1 MFLTTL
7 PFDYA
12 QLVGPGDRVHTTRR
26 RAAGNRVRRSNPRG
40 EA

>member
-12 QLVGPGDRVHTTRR
+12 VLIDRGDRVRVKQ
-26 RAAGNRVRRSNPRG
+26 AQLCGSRVRRNTNRKL
-40 EA
+40 